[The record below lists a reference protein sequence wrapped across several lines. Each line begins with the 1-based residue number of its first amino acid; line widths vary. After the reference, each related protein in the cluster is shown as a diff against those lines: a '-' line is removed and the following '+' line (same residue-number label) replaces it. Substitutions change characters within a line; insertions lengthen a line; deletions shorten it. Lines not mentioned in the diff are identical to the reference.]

1 MKETILIVE
10 DEKTIRDLIRFHL
23 EKEGYEVLEASSGDQ
38 VLETVLK
45 NPIQLILLDWMLPG
59 VDGLNVCRELE
70 KNPQTNHIPIIMLTA
85 KSEEMDKVLGLEMG
99 ADDYVTKP
107 FSPRE
112 LMSRIRAVL
121 RRSSKQEKE
130 TQEWH
135 LGALRINFTAHEAYL
150 DTEKLDLAP
159 KEYDLLKL
167 LVTHIGRAFSRQEIL
182 EKIWG
187 YDYFGETR
195 TVDVHIRH
203 LRAKLESHPEIADRI
218 ETVRNVGYRL
228 RG

>member
-10 DEKTIRDLIRFHL
+10 DEKNIRDLIRFHL
-23 EKEGYEVLEASSGDQ
+23 EKEGYEVLEADSGDQ
-38 VLETVLK
+38 VLERVLK
-45 NPIQLILLDWMLPG
+45 DSVQLILLDWMLPG
-59 VDGLNVCRELE
+59 LDGLSVCRELE
-70 KNPQTNHIPIIMLTA
+70 KNPQTHPIPIIMLTA

-112 LMSRIRAVL
+112 LVSRIKAVL
-121 RRSSKQEKE
+121 RRTGKQETE

-150 DTEKLDLAP
+150 GEEKLELAP

-167 LVTHIGRAFSRQEIL
+167 LVTHLGRAFSRQEIL

-203 LRAKLESHPEIADRI
+203 LRAKLSSRPEIADRI
-218 ETVRNVGYRL
+218 ETVRNIGYRL